1 MAKAQYDNVIVDH
14 IHHAARYE
22 RVLVCPAY
30 DEPVHNATVTLTM
43 SQTEADALFAL
54 VVLADSYLDTPGY
67 VDPFNSVTCALM
79 TFVDNKASDAIRNA
93 IRHQINPKGRAQ

>member
-14 IHHAARYE
+14 IHHDAQYE

-30 DEPVHNATVTLTM
+30 DEPVHNETVTLTM

-54 VVLADSYLDTPGY
+54 VILAENYLDTPGY

-79 TFVDNKASDAIRNA
+79 PFVDDKACGAIRRI